1 MSTPSSL
8 TTPAG
13 TAVAAVTAWISVNG
27 AEVAFT
33 PDVGPLA
40 ALVARFAPS
49 CAPGGTPSGAVA
61 GTAVGTAPDVLA
73 DPSAPVGVAAAVN
86 DRVVPRS
93 AWATTEL
100 HAGDRVEIVTAVQG
114 G

>member
-1 MSTPSSL
+1 MSTLSSL

-13 TAVAAVTAWISVNG
+13 TAVTAWISVNG
-27 AEVAFT
+27 AEVALT
-33 PDVGPLA
+33 PDVGLLA

-49 CAPGGTPSGAVA
+49 CAPGGTPSS
-61 GTAVGTAPDVLA
+61 TAPDVPA

-100 HAGDRVEIVTAVQG
+100 CAGDRVEIVTAVQG

>member
-1 MSTPSSL
+1 MSTLSSL

-13 TAVAAVTAWISVNG
+13 TAVTAWISING

-40 ALVARFAPS
+40 TLVARFAPS
-49 CAPGGTPSGAVA
+49 CAPGGTPSGAVP

-73 DPSAPVGVAAAVN
+73 DLSAPVGVAAAVN